1 MNITRLLRISD
12 RELIKRMLFVTG
24 LAGLANA
31 TLLGLINIAAEDA
44 ALARPISVRTFLLY
58 LLAAAVY
65 FLANRASLRGANDL
79 LQKRLG
85 EVRVRL
91 ADKIRRSDLR
101 ALERIGRGEI
111 YAIVVQETNQLSKN
125 FPLLVSAAQG
135 LFLVL
140 FSLLYIAVL
149 SQIAFAI
156 IAVVSLLGWLF
167 FRRRRRR
174 LNIEMAAVHATE
186 AAMVESLTHFTD
198 GFSEIRLNAAKND
211 ALYRRFTDIVDTL
224 EAAIVSVG
232 DKWVALVLFSNA
244 FLYALLGVVILVL
257 PGYFIGQTDVIYKIV
272 TAVIFC
278 VGPVTG
284 ITGISHM
291 FVRADIGL
299 GHVYRLEERL
309 DEGARCVPP
318 ASDEPA
324 SAGFRGFRTIAL
336 EGVEFQYEGARGD
349 VSFAVGPWNIE
360 LQRGEMVF
368 LRGGNGSGKS
378 TALKLLCGLYR
389 PTAGRLV
396 VDGAAVDEASLQ
408 QYRELFSA
416 IFTDFHLFDRLHGL
430 EAVDPAA
437 VRTLIDRMELAGKV
451 DFVDGRF
458 STLDLSTGQRKRLA
472 MIAALLEERE
482 VCVFDEWAADQD
494 AHFREVFYK
503 ELLPELKRQGKTIVA
518 VTHDDHY
525 WHVADRLITLDLGA
539 IVSTEA
545 RA

>member
-1 MNITRLLRISD
+1 MNITRLLQTSD
-12 RELIKRMLFVTG
+12 REPIKRMLFVTG

-31 TLLGLINIAAEDA
+31 TLLGLINVAAEDA

-125 FPLLVSAAQG
+125 FPLLVSAAQS

-149 SQIAFAI
+149 SQVAFAI
-156 IAVVSLLGWLF
+156 IAVVGLLGWLF
-167 FRRRRRR
+167 FRHRRRR
-174 LNIEMAAVHATE
+174 LNAEMAAVHVTE

-198 GFSEIRLNAAKND
+198 GFSEIRLNSAKND
-211 ALYRRFTDIVDTL
+211 ALYRRFGDIVDRL
-224 EAAIVSVG
+224 ESAIVGVG
-232 DKWVALVLFSNA
+232 EKWVALVLFSNA
-244 FLYALLGVVILVL
+244 FLYALLGVVILIL
-257 PGYFIGQTDVIYKIV
+257 PGYFSGQTDVIYKIV

-278 VGPVTG
+278 VGPVSG

-291 FVRADIGL
+291 FVRADVGL

-309 DEGARCVPP
+309 DEGARR
-318 ASDEPA
+318 E
-324 SAGFRGFRTIAL
+324 SAGVESVPARFRDFRTIAL

-349 VSFAVGPWNIE
+349 ISFAVGPWNIE
-360 LQRGEMVF
+360 LHRGEMVF

-389 PTAGRLV
+389 PTAGCIV
-396 VDGAAVDEASLQ
+396 VDEVAVDEASLQ

-437 VRTLIDRMELAGKV
+437 VRTLIDRMELTGKV

-472 MIAALLEERE
+472 MIAALLEDRE
-482 VCVFDEWAADQD
+482 ICVFDEWAADQD
-494 AHFREVFYK
+494 AHFRDVFYR
-503 ELLPELKRQGKTIVA
+503 ELLPELKRQGRTIVA
-518 VTHDDHY
+518 VTHDDRY
-525 WHVADRLITLDLGA
+525 WHVADRVITLDLGM

-545 RA
+545 EA